1 MTDGGSVKVILFAL
15 GANLAIGIAK
25 FIGWGFS
32 GSASLLAEGVH
43 SIADCSNQALLLFGG
58 KAAKK
63 EPSATHPLGYGR
75 ESFFWSFVV
84 SLVLFSMGGLFSIYE
99 GIHKLSSK
107 EHLDSIW
114 IGFVV
119 LGVAILFEGIA
130 FNACLKEIKTQ
141 NKYGS
146 LREWYKKS
154 TSPELLTIFTE
165 DAAALMGLVFAAV
178 CLAIAYFT
186 GDPVWDAIGSIGIG
200 VLLVLTAFFL
210 ARETK
215 SLLIGESP
223 SESLEPEID
232 KIVRKVIPGSRI
244 IRYIAQQTGSF
255 EIMVC
260 YKILRGEITDAA
272 KLVEAINEIE
282 TQVRASF
289 PHVRWQFV
297 EPDDKV

>member
-63 EPSATHPLGYGR
+63 APSATHPLGYGR

-99 GIHKLSSK
+99 GIHKLSST
-107 EHLDSIW
+107 EHLGSIW
-114 IGFVV
+114 IGFLV
-119 LGVAILFEGIA
+119 LAFAIVFEGIA
-130 FNACLKEIKTQ
+130 LNACLKEIKAQ
-141 NKYGS
+141 NPYGS
-146 LREWYKKS
+146 LRVWFKKS
-154 TSPELLTIFTE
+154 TSTELLTIFTE
-165 DAAALMGLVFAAV
+165 DTAALMGLVFAAI
-178 CLAIAYFT
+178 CLGIAYIT
-186 GDPVWDAIGSIGIG
+186 GNPIWDAIGSIGIG

-223 SESLEPEID
+223 AESLEPEID
-232 KIVRKVIPGSRI
+232 QIVRQVIPGSRI
-244 IRYIAQQTGSF
+244 IRYIAQQTGSV
-255 EIMVC
+255 EVMVC
-260 YKILRGEITDAA
+260 YKILRGEITDAE
-272 KLVEAINEIE
+272 KLVTAINEIE
-282 TQVRASF
+282 TQVRAKF
-289 PHVRWQFV
+289 PQVRWQFV